1 MNMGIDSYVG
11 QILSSP
17 VYIFDGIIEKL
28 IAKNIHNAKIE
39 LSRYRIELDAV
50 LIESIKSILN
60 DLKEEEG
67 FMSRFLYSKFGIEFR
82 KNKRREQLLYL
93 GSEMKSQH
101 SKIKNKLHIFKRQQE
116 RISFSIGDLSRLKEG
131 FSEKSMFFEN
141 EKNKNK
147 SKFFMNE
154 IEGKI
159 KELQDLQ
166 LTIHM
171 RYNDL
176 ADIEKVYNN
185 LFMKIP
191 RYHELGE
198 DTHLLLLGYTK

>member
-1 MNMGIDSYVG
+1 MAIDNYVG
-11 QILSSP
+11 QILNSP

-28 IAKNIHNAKIE
+28 IGKNIHYAKIE
-39 LSRYRIELDAV
+39 LTRYRIEVDTV
-50 LIESIKSILN
+50 LLESIKSVLEDLN
-60 DLKEEEG
+60 AEEG
-67 FMSRFLYSKFGIEFR
+67 IFSRFLYSKFGIELR

-93 GSEMKSQH
+93 GSELKSQH
-101 SKIKNKLHIFKRQQE
+101 SKIKNKLHVMDRQKE
-116 RISFSIGDLSRLKEG
+116 RLSFSIIDLSRLKEG

-147 SKFFMNE
+147 SKFFINE

-166 LTIHM
+166 LSILM

-176 ADIEKVYNN
+176 SDIEKVYNN

-191 RYHELGE
+191 RYHELQE
-198 DTHLLLLGYTK
+198 ETYLLLATPKK